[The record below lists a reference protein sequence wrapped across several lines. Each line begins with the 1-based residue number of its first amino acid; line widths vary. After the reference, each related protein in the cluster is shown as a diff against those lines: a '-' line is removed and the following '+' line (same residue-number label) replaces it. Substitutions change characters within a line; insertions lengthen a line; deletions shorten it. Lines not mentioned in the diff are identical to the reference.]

1 MQAISLSKQGHVK
14 VDSKIRSRL
23 IGLIWRESRVRR
35 DKVNSQIAG
44 LKGSTGNWI
53 CDQEMRFLPEFKLR
67 RITRNAFIPT
77 QECGAF
83 CVGG

>member
-44 LKGSTGNWI
+44 LKGSAGNWI
-53 CDQEMRFLPEFKLR
+53 CDQEMSFLPELVSSIKRTEVLLSV
-67 RITRNAFIPT
+67 
-77 QECGAF
+77 EKKGASP
-83 CVGG
+83 